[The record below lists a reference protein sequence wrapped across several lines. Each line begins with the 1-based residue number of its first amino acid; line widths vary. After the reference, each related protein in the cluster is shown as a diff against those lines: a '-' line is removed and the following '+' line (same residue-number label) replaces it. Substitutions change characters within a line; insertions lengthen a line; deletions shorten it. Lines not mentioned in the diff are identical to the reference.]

1 MCEDISGPDE
11 CIDPP
16 DAVTYGFLNRFTLQL
31 SIRMTIGKIVW
42 FHDKKYILE
51 PLLQDLGWFKV
62 SANILREFSADNTT
76 HSSFGIGIGIGI
88 GIVLY

>member
-1 MCEDISGPDE
+1 
-11 CIDPP
+11 
-16 DAVTYGFLNRFTLQL
+16 
-31 SIRMTIGKIVW
+31 MTIGNIMW